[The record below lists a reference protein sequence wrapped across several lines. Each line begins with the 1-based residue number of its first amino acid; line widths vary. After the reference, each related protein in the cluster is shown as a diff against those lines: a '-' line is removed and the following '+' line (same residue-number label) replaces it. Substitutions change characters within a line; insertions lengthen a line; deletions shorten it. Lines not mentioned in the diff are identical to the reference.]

1 MTLCEIPENLSFCP
15 KILKSVSKKSL
26 KSVSKKSP
34 MLKRLSIAL
43 SSCRLFGRFEEVYIA
58 PGP

>member
-1 MTLCEIPENLSFCP
+1 MTLCEIPEDLPFCQ
-15 KILKSVSKKSL
+15 KIL

-43 SSCRLFGRFEEVYIA
+43 SSCGLFGRFEAVYIA
-58 PGP
+58 PGS